1 MASLEIK
8 AESDLNKVLLG
19 LQQQGQ
25 QIDKFLPAI
34 GEMLVG
40 AVHDVFEAQGPGWAP
55 LAPSTIAR
63 RRGTSH
69 MILQDT
75 GLMANVEPRYGS
87 TYAEVVSPASYGGY
101 HAPDPQGRDWT
112 VLGPFE
118 APLLDDVA
126 ELLVGKF

>member
-1 MASLEIK
+1 MADIDIR
-8 AESDLNKVLLG
+8 ADTDLNKVLLG

-25 QIDKFLPAI
+25 QIDRFLPAI
-34 GEMLVG
+34 GELLVG
-40 AVHDVFEAQGPGWAP
+40 AVHDVFEAQGPGWAE
-55 LAPSTIAR
+55 LAESTKRR
-63 RRGTSH
+63 RRGTSY

-87 TYAEVVSPASYGGY
+87 TYAEVVSPASYGIY

-112 VLGPFE
+112 DLGPYLQ
-118 APLLDDVA
+118 PLLDDVA